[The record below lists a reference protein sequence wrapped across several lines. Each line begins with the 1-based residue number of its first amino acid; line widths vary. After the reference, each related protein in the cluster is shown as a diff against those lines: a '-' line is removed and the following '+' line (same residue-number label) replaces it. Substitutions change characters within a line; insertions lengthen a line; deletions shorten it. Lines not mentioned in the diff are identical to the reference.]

1 MKNRR
6 LFYLLCTITL
16 FIIELL
22 IALYIND
29 KFIRPYMG
37 DVLVTMLVYS
47 FIRIIIPNRVRWLPL
62 YVFIF
67 ACGVEFL
74 QYLNVVERLG
84 LSGNAVARTIIG
96 TSFSWMDI
104 VCYGIGCLVCWITS
118 LYINNRSE

>member
-1 MKNRR
+1 
-6 LFYLLCTITL
+6 L